1 MATITANEALAEL
14 TATIKDTT
22 EIKFDAF
29 AKIINACP
37 GDATVKS
44 IKFDR
49 ESFHREQVRII
60 VTISVTDGAIDPDA
74 IITKIDND
82 DVDKVFSDI
91 NISVAQMN
99 WERKEQ

>member
-1 MATITANEALAEL
+1 MATITATEALAEL
-14 TATIKDTT
+14 TATIKGTT
-22 EIKFDAF
+22 KIKFDAF

-37 GDATVKS
+37 ADADVKS

-49 ESFHREQVRII
+49 ETFHREQIRVI

-82 DVDKVFSDI
+82 DADRVFSDI
-91 NISVAQMN
+91 NISVAQIN
-99 WERKEQ
+99 CKRTE